1 MRSMRYFTLTSVL
14 LFIIL
19 APSLLAAQFTV
30 GSQYQSSVFSKDE
43 AFEMLIQAGAS
54 EPTAMRVL
62 ERFPDDY
69 QFKEEEVR
77 DLLTSIP
84 AEELLEEFKS
94 RRVAP
99 DEAELGLQPGAPRGA
114 PMGVKSYAE
123 KAEEGEILRFGHNI
137 FALSPLVYEPTED
150 VAVGPDYVIG
160 RGDEVYITLWGAVEK
175 NYKVLVNREGNIV
188 LPELGVVH
196 AAGSTLEAF
205 ERMLNG
211 RFSGVYSDFNM
222 DISLGK
228 LRTIQVV
235 VVGDVV
241 RPGAYSVSPVS
252 TVFNALYY
260 AGGPSAVGSLRD
272 ILVYRSGELFARV
285 DLYDYLL
292 TGDNSQDVRLRSG
305 DTIFVTALGP
315 TVTVMGMVRRPAV
328 YELKGEETVMEAL
341 DLAGGFTA
349 ESFSERVEVMRVFPD
364 SGLTSLVVDLS
375 SEAEDDSTEGGGNVR
390 VMDGDE
396 ITVYPV
402 WHVNP
407 KEYVSVEGMVQF
419 PDTYLLYPGMRVSDL
434 IFKAGGLLDQ
444 AYMLH
449 AEISRIVEEPEK
461 LGLVSDLIF
470 IRLQDVVEDPDSEQD
485 VTLERGDKVYVR
497 KVPGWKLQ
505 DQVKIEGEV
514 RFPGTYALETKEE
527 KLSELLERAGG
538 LTLEAFPRAGSVFR
552 EDGGRVVVDI
562 AKALEKPKGMDNIT
576 LVDGDSIYIPI
587 YTNTISVIGAVGRP
601 GSIVFTPGKGA
612 NYYVEKT
619 GGFLED
625 ANKGSVR
632 IVRLD
637 GSTEKARKRLW
648 FDPEVQPG
656 NKIIVDQKKP
666 GPGVDWRG
674 GIRDVTAILASM
686 ATTIYIV
693 SQID

>member
-1 MRSMRYFTLTSVL
+1 MRSIRYFTLISVL
-14 LFIIL
+14 LYIIL
-19 APSLLAAQFTV
+19 APSLVAAQLTA
-30 GSQYQSSVFSKDE
+30 GSQYQSSVFTKDE
-43 AFEMLIQAGAS
+43 AFEMLIQGGAS
-54 EPTAMRVL
+54 ETTAMRVL

-69 QFKEEEVR
+69 QFTEEEVR
-77 DLLTSIP
+77 NLLTSIP

-94 RRVAP
+94 RRAATE
-99 DEAELGLQPGAPRGA
+99 EAELGLKPGALRGA
-114 PMGVKSYAE
+114 PMAMKPGAE
-123 KAEEGEILRFGHNI
+123 KEGEILRFGHNI
-137 FALSPLVYEPTED
+137 FALSPLVYEPSED

-160 RGDEVYITLWGAVEK
+160 RGDEIYITLWGAVEK
-175 NYKVLVNREGNIV
+175 NYRVLVNREGNVV

-205 ERMLNG
+205 ERTLNG
-211 RFSGVYSDFNM
+211 RFSGVYSDFNI
-222 DISLGK
+222 DLSLGK

-260 AGGPSAVGSLRD
+260 AGGPSAVGSLRN

-305 DTIFVTALGP
+305 DTIFVTPLGP
-315 TVTVMGMVRRPAV
+315 TVTVMGMVRRPAI
-328 YELKGEETVMEAL
+328 YELKGEETVMEAIE
-341 DLAGGFTA
+341 LAGGFTA

-375 SEAEDDSTEGGGNVR
+375 SEAEDDSTEGGRNVQ

-396 ITVYPV
+396 ITIYPV

-470 IRLQDVVEDPDSEQD
+470 IRLQDVVRDLDSKQN

-527 KLSELLERAGG
+527 KLSKLLERAGG
-538 LTLEAFPRAGSVFR
+538 LTPEAFPRAGSVFR
-552 EDGGRVVVDI
+552 EDGGRVIVDI

-637 GSTEKARKRLW
+637 GSTEKARKRFW

-656 NKIIVDQKKP
+656 NKIIVDLKKP

-674 GIRDVTAILASM
+674 GVRDVTAILASM
-686 ATTIYIV
+686 ATTIYIIT
-693 SQID
+693 QID